1 MASYAHPTVITRL
14 STARTTHGPSSSV
27 SAVPRRVSCKASS
40 SANGESQDVVSDDV
54 CVSRRA
60 AVLASLASVTSLVAA
75 GDASAGEVLDGL
87 IKYRDDAKAAYEAE
101 PDDEV
106 LKGQLNF
113 FEKQVDKTRANAE
126 FLDAL
131 APRVKSGVENYTGA
145 MMFHVQD
152 VAMEVDFWTK
162 ACGMRVTS
170 DVGSGAERVATL
182 AYGQT
187 SLYADDGGKA
197 ALVIKQSTKPPSAEG
212 ERTTDV
218 GNILSYIQITVP
230 FGLRVSQIY
239 ESGGELLYGFG
250 YFDMRSPGGIP
261 VRGQVATRRDPLEV
275 VALNVKNVREAEKA
289 LVAKFGYVAVK
300 PLDTN
305 KYAPKSPPGSR
316 LLAFSSPT
324 KTLGILLQ
332 PSRENLRRGDVFDG
346 ITVVSGA
353 DVDAGADVFADVPFF
368 SQSLDAFQRAPGAA

>member
-1 MASYAHPTVITRL
+1 MASCAHAAVITRP
-14 STARTTHGPSSSV
+14 SAAHKTHVPSSSV
-27 SAVPRRVSCKASS
+27 LAAPRHVSCKASS
-40 SANGESQDVVSDDV
+40 STDGASNAVVTADVFV
-54 CVSRRA
+54 RRRD
-60 AVLASLASVTSLVAA
+60 AVLASLASVVSLVTT

-87 IKYRDDAKAAYEAE
+87 IKYRDDAKAAYDAE

-113 FEKQVDKTRANAE
+113 FEKQVNKTRANAE

-131 APRVKSGVENYTGA
+131 APRVKSGIENYTGA
-145 MMFHVQD
+145 MIFHVQD
-152 VAMEVDFWTK
+152 LEKEVDFWTK

-187 SLYADDGGKA
+187 SFYADDGGKA
-197 ALVIKQSTKPPSAEG
+197 ALVFKQSTKPPSAEG
-212 ERTTDV
+212 ERTTDI
-218 GNILSYIQITVP
+218 GNVLSYIQITVP

-239 ESGGELLYGFG
+239 ESGGDLLYGFG
-250 YFDMRSPGGIP
+250 FFDMRSPAGIP

-289 LVAKFGYVAVK
+289 LVAKFGYVAAK

-332 PSRENLRRGDVFDG
+332 PSRETLRRGDVFDG
-346 ITVVSGA
+346 ITVVSG
-353 DVDAGADVFADVPFF
+353 DVDAAVDVFADVPFF
-368 SQSLDAFQRAPGAA
+368 SQSLDAFQRAPGVVL